1 MGVERAGASLS
12 RLQVPMSKTPTSS
25 IKLLVA
31 TMSVFPLIG
40 CQNMQTGQSLGS
52 AQSTSATQSAHSAGR
67 VSTSQSMAA
76 RPAKADP
83 VPAAPAPRVAAAP
96 APQASSADDAMVPPN
111 AKPGECYA
119 RVILPPV
126 YETVTEQVVEKEA
139 GQLVEVIPAVLE
151 EVEQRVLVKEASERL
166 EVVPAAYKTVTE
178 RVLVKP
184 ATTKLVEI
192 PAEYKTVSEQVMVK
206 PAHSV
211 WKKGS
216 EAFQKVDGATGEIM
230 CLVEVPAEFKTVER
244 QVLVA
249 PASTRTVEVPAEYK
263 EVEKTVLVSGPT
275 TRKVVIPAEYD
286 TVTVTRVKVAE
297 QKRVTPIPATYKTIT
312 RTVVTQPSR
321 QGWQRILCDTNMD
334 LKMMVDLQL
343 RLTAKGYDAGPAI
356 GRLTDKTREALT
368 AFQQANGLAT
378 GGITYET
385 LAALGMIAP

>member
-1 MGVERAGASLS
+1 
-12 RLQVPMSKTPTSS
+12 
-25 IKLLVA
+25 
-31 TMSVFPLIG
+31 
-40 CQNMQTGQSLGS
+40 
-52 AQSTSATQSAHSAGR
+52 
-67 VSTSQSMAA
+67 
-76 RPAKADP
+76 
-83 VPAAPAPRVAAAP
+83 
-96 APQASSADDAMVPPN
+96 
-111 AKPGECYA
+111 
-119 RVILPPV
+119 
-126 YETVTEQVVEKEA
+126 
-139 GQLVEVIPAVLE
+139 
-151 EVEQRVLVKEASERL
+151 VLVKEASERL

-184 ATTKLVEI
+184 ATTRLVEI